1 MKKIVYIA
9 HPIGGDIEANLK
21 DLFRI
26 LRVIN
31 TNYHPNRSSSEWIF
45 GSKEYGAYDFTN
57 IIPVAPYVAD
67 IYSLDDNNALER
79 KRGIDNDT
87 ALILT
92 GVFNELWLT
101 GDKISFGMQ
110 QEVAL
115 FKNLGKPIINYIG
128 KI

>member
-31 TNYHPNRSSSEWIF
+31 LYPNIKAGEQTL
-45 GSKEYGAYDFTN
+45 DFTD

-67 IYSLDDNNALER
+67 IYSLNDNIASER
-79 KRGIDNDT
+79 KRGIDNDI

-92 GVFNELWLT
+92 GMFKELWLT
-101 GDKISFGMQ
+101 GDRLSFGMQ
-110 QEVAL
+110 QEVQL